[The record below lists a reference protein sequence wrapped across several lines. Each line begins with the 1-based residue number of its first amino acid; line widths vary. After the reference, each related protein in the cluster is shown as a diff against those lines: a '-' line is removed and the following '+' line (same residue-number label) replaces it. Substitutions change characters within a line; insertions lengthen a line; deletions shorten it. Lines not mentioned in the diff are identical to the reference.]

1 MPADLIHRPEHCPPP
16 PATVAE
22 YADHDRDYLLFRIAE
37 LEGDLEAISAE
48 LATES
53 AKNRRAADLAERCAA
68 MALYGRETMLPEV
81 KEVGRG
87 RKKA

>member
-1 MPADLIHRPEHCPPP
+1 MDATERIWPTPP

-22 YADHDRDYLLFRIAE
+22 YADYGRDYLLYRIAE
-37 LEGDLEAISAE
+37 LEGDLEAISRELEAE
-48 LATES
+48 RSRNL
-53 AKNRRAADLAERCAA
+53 RAADLAERCAA
-68 MALYGRETMLPEV
+68 MARYGRETVLPEV